1 MDVMDVVDFY
11 LHISH
16 GEGSTSSC
24 NFLETRY
31 NKQISSHSFAELS
44 EIILKDEIFEFDEKF
59 SIKNVESQLKQRCH
73 LLMLSSIL
81 WQILRTKCQKSLKRN
96 QLFGG
101 GIWIIYFSFKNMVN
115 EKSLSDQEFV
125 YQVSMFHSAMKFTVE
140 YSNEEVSFSDLN
152 IKLYQQS
159 IKVPELDLSFLFMF
173 LIIHICNNIKIKL
186 TK

>member
-1 MDVMDVVDFY
+1 
-11 LHISH
+11 
-16 GEGSTSSC
+16 
-24 NFLETRY
+24 
-31 NKQISSHSFAELS
+31 
-44 EIILKDEIFEFDEKF
+44 
-59 SIKNVESQLKQRCH
+59 
-73 LLMLSSIL
+73 
-81 WQILRTKCQKSLKRN
+81 
-96 QLFGG
+96 
-101 GIWIIYFSFKNMVN
+101 MVN

-173 LIIHICNNIKIKL
+173 LIIHIYNDIKIKL